1 MHCSALLP
9 LQCCLLSEP
18 CICAEPVPGSGRETV
33 HLAFWSGMGVTG
45 FLDRAR
51 QVYVGS
57 NRTRLHSRLRVKPG
71 FPGRGLWSL
80 SSANSASWSQTLAQ
94 NWKSLS

>member
-18 CICAEPVPGSGRETV
+18 YICAEPVPGSGRETV

-45 FLDRAR
+45 FLDR
-51 QVYVGS
+51 VYVGS
-57 NRTRLHSRLRVKPG
+57 VCRKCMSGATELGSIPG
-71 FPGRGLWSL
+71 
-80 SSANSASWSQTLAQ
+80 
-94 NWKSLS
+94 